1 LRGAAPALPTRLP
14 DRPKGVR
21 ACLRASFDHNQRM
34 RRAVIDDRG
43 GDDGVLRLHG
53 TIARDL
59 GIQIASGVIR
69 PGDIL
74 DGEIAASGMLNVSRT
89 AYREAVRILSAKGLV
104 TSRPKVGTRVSPREQ
119 WHLLDPDVLGWIFGA
134 KPDESLLDGLFEL
147 RRIIE
152 PEAAS
157 LAAQRRTEAH
167 VETMRASLEDMAV
180 HTLGTEAGRSA
191 DQQFHAALLDASGNP
206 FLSSLTS
213 GVAAAVAW
221 TTIFKQRLQPLR
233 RDALPDHRKVFD
245 AVAARDAAG
254 AHAAMAQ
261 LVDLA
266 LSDTRKARDE
276 WLAPA

>member
-1 LRGAAPALPTRLP
+1 
-14 DRPKGVR
+14 
-21 ACLRASFDHNQRM
+21 M
-34 RRAVIDDRG
+34 VIDDRA

-59 GIQIASGVIR
+59 GIKIASGVIR

-74 DGEIAASGMLNVSRT
+74 DGEIAASEMLNVSRT
-89 AYREAVRILSAKGLV
+89 AYREAIRILSAKGLV

-119 WHLLDPDVLGWIFGA
+119 WHLLDPHVLGWIFGA
-134 KPDESLLDGLFEL
+134 TPDESLLDGLFEL

-167 VETMRASLEDMAV
+167 VEAMRTSLEDMAC
-180 HTLGTEAGRSA
+180 HTLATEAGRSA

-276 WLAPA
+276 WVVPA